1 MVYRDATVK
10 KNNCIVAVEY
20 LWCAV
25 SNIFFYV
32 FELVTWTNTLFMKPV
47 VDGQLLER
55 Y

>member
-10 KNNCIVAVEY
+10 ENNCIVDVEY
-20 LWCAV
+20 LWGAV
-25 SNIFFYV
+25 RNRLFYV

-47 VDGQLLER
+47 VDGQLLEK

>member
-10 KNNCIVAVEY
+10 KNNFIVAVEY